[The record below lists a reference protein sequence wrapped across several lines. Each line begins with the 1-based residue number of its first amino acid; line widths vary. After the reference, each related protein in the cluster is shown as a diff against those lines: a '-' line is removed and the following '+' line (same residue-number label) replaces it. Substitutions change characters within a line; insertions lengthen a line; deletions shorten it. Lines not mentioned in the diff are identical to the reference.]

1 MATVRRLNPSRADDG
16 AGPNELTVEE
26 LAAQTGMS
34 VRNIRSHQ
42 ARGLLAPPEVR
53 SRVGYYGPE
62 HVAQLRLIRALQEEG
77 FNLNG
82 IKRLLEDTH
91 ANIERLLRV
100 RQSLAAPPA
109 DVPPETHSAVELG
122 SRFQLDPAEG
132 RELLAKAIKIG
143 VLIPV
148 GGDKYEAPNPSLL
161 AVGDE
166 AVRSGIPLRA
176 ALAVIEDVQR
186 HCDSASRSF
195 VKLFLREV
203 WRPFAKADMPVERWP
218 EIEDAVDRLRPAA
231 SQALLTIF
239 QQRLSRQIEGALSE
253 ITHRLSERKPSE
265 RKPGRVSDQRR

>member
-1 MATVRRLNPSRADDG
+1 MIGSMGTVRRLSEARADDVG
-16 AGPNELTVEE
+16 LTIEQ
-26 LAAQTGMS
+26 LAAETGMS

-62 HVAQLRLIRALQEEG
+62 HVAQLRLIRSLQDEG

-82 IKRLLEDTH
+82 IKRLLADTH
-91 ANIERLLRV
+91 DNVERLLRV
-100 RQSLAAPPA
+100 RQSLIAPLQDAPA
-109 DVPPETHSAVELG
+109 ETHTAAELG
-122 SRFQLDPAEG
+122 GRFELDPVEG
-132 RELLAKAIKIG
+132 RELLAKAVKIG

-148 GGDKYEAPNPSLL
+148 GGDKFEAPNPSLL

-186 HCDSASRSF
+186 HCDAASRSF

-203 WRPFAKADMPVERWP
+203 WKPFAKADMPAERWP
-218 EIEDAVDRLRPAA
+218 EIEDAVERLRPAA
-231 SQALLTIF
+231 SEALLTIF
-239 QQRLSRQIEGALSE
+239 RQQLSQQIEAALSD
-253 ITHRLSERKPSE
+253 ITHRLSER
-265 RKPGRVSDQRR
+265 RR

>member
-1 MATVRRLNPSRADDG
+1 MIGAVATVRRLSEARPRNDG
-16 AGPNELTVEE
+16 AAPNELTIEQ
-26 LAAQTGMS
+26 LAAESGMS

-62 HVAQLRLIRALQEEG
+62 HLAQLRLIRSLQEEG

-91 ANIERLLRV
+91 DNVERLLRV
-100 RQSLAAPPA
+100 RQSLTAPLENVPA
-109 DVPPETHSAVELG
+109 ETHTAVQLG
-122 SRFQLDPAEG
+122 ERFHLDPVEG
-132 RELLAKAIKIG
+132 RELLAKAVKLG

-148 GGDKYEAPNPSLL
+148 GGDTFEAPNPSLL

-176 ALAVIEDVQR
+176 ALAVIEDVHR
-186 HCDSASRSF
+186 HCDAASRSF

-203 WRPFAKADMPVERWP
+203 WRPFAKADMPAERWP
-218 EIEDAVDRLRPAA
+218 EIEDAVERLRPAA
-231 SQALLTIF
+231 SEALLTIF
-239 QQRLSRQIEGALSE
+239 REQLSRQIESALTD
-253 ITHRLSERKPSE
+253 ITHRLSERK
-265 RKPGRVSDQRR
+265 R